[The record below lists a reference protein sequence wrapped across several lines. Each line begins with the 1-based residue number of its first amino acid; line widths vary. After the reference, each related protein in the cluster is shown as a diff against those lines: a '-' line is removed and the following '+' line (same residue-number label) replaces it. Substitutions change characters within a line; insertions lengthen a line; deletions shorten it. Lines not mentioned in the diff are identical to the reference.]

1 MLFFSLLYTC
11 SFELPFSDYYM
22 FNARYL
28 HFSKIDFFFYE
39 WDMHYNMDQHLDTS
53 VKTFLYLFIC
63 DFSFEDESK
72 ISNMLTETRRNRE
85 MCNQI
90 ARKVF
95 FNQSHT
101 TKVAP
106 VGPDVSM
113 MVLTIRI
120 KLYKRTKRTDR
131 VSKLPR
137 DYEWCLLLSLQLY
150 TFEL

>member
-1 MLFFSLLYTC
+1 MHHRTSLVKSMTGAG
-11 SFELPFSDYYM
+11 SDG
-22 FNARYL
+22 
-28 HFSKIDFFFYE
+28 
-39 WDMHYNMDQHLDTS
+39 
-53 VKTFLYLFIC
+53 KTFKVTKNVGIYCKPRCNIQIDAPVHLLTIVIW
-63 DFSFEDESK
+63 DLSVEDESK

-113 MVLTIRI
+113 IALMCM
-120 KLYKRTKRTDR
+120 Y
-131 VSKLPR
+131 
-137 DYEWCLLLSLQLY
+137 LSI
-150 TFEL
+150 

>member
-1 MLFFSLLYTC
+1 MPLDPSLFPTATSST
-11 SFELPFSDYYM
+11 SFVYISAQLFLAIERNVQQDV
-22 FNARYL
+22 
-28 HFSKIDFFFYE
+28 H
-39 WDMHYNMDQHLDTS
+39 QHLDAF
-53 VKTFLYLFIC
+53 VKTFYTEPLFLC
-63 DFSFEDESK
+63 DFFCEDESK

-113 MVLTIRI
+113 MVLTVKG
-120 KLYKRTKRTDR
+120 KLTRQDR
-131 VSKLPR
+131 QSVETIDGALI
-137 DYEWCLLLSLQLY
+137 QL
-150 TFEL
+150 